1 MMVLGRET
9 FGRRLGHV
17 GRALIKEASQRAHV
31 LSIVGGYIKKDGHL
45 GCGPSSNTE
54 SGSGG
59 YDLGRLSLQ
68 NCGK

>member
-1 MMVLGRET
+1 MVLECET
-9 FGRRLGHV
+9 FGRGSGHA

-31 LSIVGGYIKKDGHL
+31 LSTVGGHIKKDGHL
-45 GCGPSSNTE
+45 GRGPSSDAE
-54 SGSGG
+54 SGSGV